1 MSSNTA
7 KYVIEKAY
15 TDAGKVQRGGVP
27 TPAQYIDGLERLN
40 DIINI
45 EQTRGLKLWLE
56 TEQSV
61 TLVTGQQEYTLS
73 PTGDVAITRPLRVK
87 QGVYVNSSG
96 SRRPLTQISRDDWT
110 RLANRT
116 ASGQIS
122 SFYVEK
128 LYDRLK
134 VHVWNSPDATAA
146 AGTLSLVLHNQAT
159 NATIVSEA
167 TRFPPEWTIFLRWA
181 LAEDLATGMPEAII
195 ARCANKAAMLRE
207 DLEGWD
213 AEDAM
218 TYFAPDPQM
227 LPGSRFQ

>member
-15 TDAGKVQRGGVP
+15 VDAGKVQRGGVP

-40 DIINI
+40 DIINL

-61 TLVTGQQEYTLS
+61 TLVAGQQAYTLS
-73 PTGDVAITRPLRVK
+73 PTGDVAMTKPLRVK
-87 QGVYVNSSG
+87 QGVYVDSAG
-96 SRRPLTQISRDDWT
+96 TRRPLTLISRDEWT

-116 ASGQIS
+116 ATGQIT
-122 SFYVEK
+122 SFFPEK
-128 LYDRLK
+128 LYDQIR
-134 VHVWNSPDATAA
+134 VHVWNSPSAQAAT
-146 AGTLSLVLHNQAT
+146 GTLSLVLHNQAT
-159 NATIVSEA
+159 NPTIVSEA
-167 TRFPPEWTIFLRWA
+167 TRFPQEWTLFLRWS
-181 LAEDLATGMPEAII
+181 LAEDLSTGMPEAIV
-195 ARCANKAAMLRE
+195 ARCTGKAALLRE

-213 AEDAM
+213 AEEAM

-227 LPGSRFQ
+227 LQGSRFQ